1 MALGPQLTAILK
13 RYGLEELTQWA
24 SDALVQGKSEDQIML
39 EIYDQQAFK
48 TRFAGLFKLEANGYP
63 PISVDNYLDYEKTAS
78 SLGTAWG
85 LKLTKAEVDNLIG
98 NNISAM
104 ELEQRFTITST
115 AIHES
120 DINTRSELSRLFN
133 IDQNQ
138 LMRYWMDPKRQL
150 GVLQQQYRMGEIA
163 GAAMRTGFGQINLHQ
178 ASRLQEAGL
187 TGQQAQQGFG
197 ELETLSGLFT
207 PLDEGEDL
215 FDIDQ
220 QIDLLTGDT
229 DAAKELEKRQQ
240 RRKSE
245 FGGSGGFASGQ
256 SGFATGEAD

>member
-1 MALGPQLTAILK
+1 MALGPQLTAVLK
-13 RYGLEELTQWA
+13 RYGLQELTQWA
-24 SDALVQGKSEDQIML
+24 SDALIQGKSEDQIML
-39 EIYDQQAFK
+39 EIYDQQAFRV
-48 TRFAGLFKLEANGYP
+48 RFKGLFQREAAGYP
-63 PISVDNYLDYEKTAS
+63 PISVDDYLNYENTAA

-85 LKLTKAEVDNLIG
+85 LKLTKDEVDNLIG
-98 NNISAM
+98 NNISGM
-104 ELEQRFTITST
+104 ELEQRFAITNT

-120 DINTRSELSRLFN
+120 DVNTRSELSRLFN

-163 GAAMRTGFGQINLHQ
+163 GAAMRTGFGQINLRQ
-178 ASRLQEAGL
+178 AQRLQEAGL
-187 TGQQAQQGFG
+187 TGAQAQQGFG

-207 PLDEGEDL
+207 PLDEGEDM

-229 DAAKELEKRQQ
+229 DAAQQLEKRQQ
-240 RRKSE
+240 RRKAE
-245 FGGSGGFASGQ
+245 FEGSGGFASGQ
-256 SGFATGEAD
+256 SGFATGTAD